1 MKLSVCWL
9 TVSSLMKLN
18 LFSLTQQG
26 MQLTNSEAKSMIRNH
41 RKRRASLS
49 YCQSFKEFRA
59 QHCYHTDSYS
69 ITQTCANVSSLSFQY
84 SVTLQSEEVI
94 AESCRQRASQ
104 KPMLVP
110 YSKAH
115 EVCLNLSHTHLLL
128 PIPLHI
134 TPTFTT
140 DLGELAVAVVGSQFC
155 VIKNKLFV
163 AYRL

>member
-1 MKLSVCWL
+1 MVCNQDALVL
-9 TVSSLMKLN
+9 TPLIQCHHMVIC
-18 LFSLTQQG
+18 F
-26 MQLTNSEAKSMIRNH
+26 
-41 RKRRASLS
+41 
-49 YCQSFKEFRA
+49 
-59 QHCYHTDSYS
+59 
-69 ITQTCANVSSLSFQY
+69 SLSFQY

-140 DLGELAVAVVGSQFC
+140 DVGESPVAEG
-155 VIKNKLFV
+155 
-163 AYRL
+163 